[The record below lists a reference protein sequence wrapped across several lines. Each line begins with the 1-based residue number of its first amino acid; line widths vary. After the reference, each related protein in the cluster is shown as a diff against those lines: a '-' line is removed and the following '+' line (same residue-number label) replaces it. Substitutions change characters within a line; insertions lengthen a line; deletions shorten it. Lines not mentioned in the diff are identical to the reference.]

1 MYLVS
6 SHLAS
11 GKNFITIFKTLL
23 AMKIT
28 INKKIT
34 ISRNLE
40 NGFLSLCL
48 FCEMRPKLFSSLGDE
63 IIVSHFQL
71 GTISLYYPQ
80 KII

>member
-1 MYLVS
+1 
-6 SHLAS
+6 
-11 GKNFITIFKTLL
+11 
-23 AMKIT
+23 MKIT

-48 FCEMRPKLFSSLGDE
+48 FCEMRLKLFSSLGDE

-71 GTISLYYPQ
+71 GTISLYYPK

>member
-6 SHLAS
+6 SHLVS

-48 FCEMRPKLFSSLGDE
+48 FCEMRLKLFSSLGVE

-71 GTISLYYPQ
+71 GTISLYYPK

>member
-6 SHLAS
+6 SHLVS
-11 GKNFITIFKTLL
+11 GKYFITIFKTLL

-28 INKKIT
+28 INKKI

-48 FCEMRPKLFSSLGDE
+48 FCEIRLKLFSSLGVE

-71 GTISLYYPQ
+71 GTISLYYPT